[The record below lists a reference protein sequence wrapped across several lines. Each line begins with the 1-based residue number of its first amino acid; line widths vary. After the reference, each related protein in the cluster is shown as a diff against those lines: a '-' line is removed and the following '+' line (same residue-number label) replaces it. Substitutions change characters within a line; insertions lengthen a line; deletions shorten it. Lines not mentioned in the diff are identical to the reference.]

1 MNNIPT
7 TGELFATNQGDACR
21 PISGGCIVLGNTKE
35 ETQMRQL
42 ALLLVVAVTLTS
54 CQAAPVTTTPAS
66 TKWEYKE
73 VTLKM
78 EFLDVTSIQYENF
91 KDRNDSQKDNTDTY
105 TDRLDY
111 LNHLGKQGWEVIQV
125 LIEEPYGTTA
135 NLRYMTG
142 LPFVEINY
150 LLKRPVLAN

>member
-1 MNNIPT
+1 
-7 TGELFATNQGDACR
+7 
-21 PISGGCIVLGNTKE
+21 
-35 ETQMRQL
+35 MRQL
-42 ALLLVVAVTLTS
+42 ALLLIVAVTLTS

-73 VTLKM
+73 VTLTM
-78 EFLDVTSIQYENF
+78 EVLDVTISQEKTINE
-91 KDRNDSQKDNTDTY
+91 RNDFLKSDTFTY

-150 LLKRPVLAN
+150 LLKRPVLSN